1 MSAVQSAEPWA
12 GQDICHYI
20 PQWLTSVTFMAFR
33 YSVWKILH
41 LFSNICFKSSFLWFQ
56 LNDSLMSVS
65 RYAYCCIAA
74 YKSFS
79 LPLGVFYNFKTCPS
93 WGWDFVHFNFPF
105 FDLNFITLTI
115 HFRLKGP
122 RRAPCSK
129 LSGHY
134 TTHNWVC
141 IFVCVDPAITCIS
154 WTVPSLQ
161 LNHAVN
167 TCHLSMAV
175 CPLIG
180 LSEVCTRVHFS
191 LYVSVYI
198 CRVCLCL
205 VRQW

>member
-41 LFSNICFKSSFLWFQ
+41 LFSNICFKSNWTTHSCLFPGMHIVV
-56 LNDSLMSVS
+56 SLHIRVS
-65 RYAYCCIAA
+65 HYLRV
-74 YKSFS
+74 FS
-79 LPLGVFYNFKTCPS
+79 IISKHAHHEDEILSTLIS
-93 WGWDFVHFNFPF
+93 PF
-105 FDLNFITLTI
+105 FDLNFLTLTV

-122 RRAPCSK
+122 KRSPCSK

-167 TCHLSMAV
+167 TCRLSMAV
-175 CPLIG
+175 CPLIC
-180 LSEVCTRVHFS
+180 LSEACTRVRFS

>member
-79 LPLGVFYNFKTCPS
+79 LPSGVFYNFKTCPS

-105 FDLNFITLTI
+105 FFTLILWHSPSTSGLRGPEEPLVLSCQDITQHTI
-115 HFRLKGP
+115 ECVSLCVWILQLPVSLGLCH
-122 RRAPCSK
+122 
-129 LSGHY
+129 HY
-134 TTHNWVC
+134 
-141 IFVCVDPAITCIS
+141 S
-154 WTVPSLQ
+154 WTML
-161 LNHAVN
+161 
-167 TCHLSMAV
+167 
-175 CPLIG
+175 
-180 LSEVCTRVHFS
+180 
-191 LYVSVYI
+191 
-198 CRVCLCL
+198 
-205 VRQW
+205 